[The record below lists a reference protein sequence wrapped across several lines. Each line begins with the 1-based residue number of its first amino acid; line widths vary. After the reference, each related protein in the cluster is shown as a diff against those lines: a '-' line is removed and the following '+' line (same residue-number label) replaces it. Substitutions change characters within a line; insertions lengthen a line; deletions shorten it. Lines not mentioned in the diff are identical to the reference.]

1 MISAKVIKD
10 SISESGK
17 RLTTLQLCFPRC
29 ILSEFNTH
37 RQFSRNAA
45 SSRAI
50 PVKKMIQDVIDNPFI
65 PLHWG
70 KNQPGMQAFEE
81 TNNTVVLDEYDL
93 QSYMDQYVNYF
104 IKIKKEYDREKAW
117 LKARDNAVEIA
128 EAFADA
134 GYHKQLVNRLL
145 EPFMW
150 THVLVTSTEWNNF
163 LRLRNHPDAEPHIRI
178 LAQKMEEALNTSTPK
193 LLKQGE
199 WHLPYITDEDKPLDE
214 LIKVS
219 VARSARLSYYT
230 FDGKISTFDK
240 DLELFSKLAEAEPE
254 HGSPFEHQATPD
266 KPLKLFS
273 ENYLISLGIKPFI
286 MWNNPHLHGNLV
298 GWKQYR
304 KIYFKSEL
312 YK

>member
-50 PVKKMIQDVIDNPFI
+50 PVKKMIRDVIDNPFI

-81 TNNTVVLDEYDL
+81 TNSPVLFKLYEQAVDGYYFLE
-93 QSYMDQYVNYF
+93 NYPVT
-104 IKIKKEYDREKAW
+104 REKAW

-128 EAFADA
+128 QAFADA

-150 THVLVTSTEWNNF
+150 THVLVTSTEWDNF
-163 LRLRNHPDAEPHIRI
+163 FRLRNHPDAEPHIKI
-178 LAQKMEEALNTSTPK
+178 LAQKMREALDNSKPT
-193 LLKQGE
+193 LLKVGE
-199 WHLPYITDEDKPLDE
+199 WHLPFISDDDKESSDKHYTIE
-214 LIKVS
+214 QLICVS

-230 FDGKISTFDK
+230 FDGKVSTFEA
-240 DLELFSKLAEAEPE
+240 DLGLYQKLANADPE

-266 KPLKLFS
+266 ILNDQKSFDDNK
-273 ENYLISLGIKPFI
+273 ITWK
-286 MWNNPHLHGNLV
+286 NPSLHGNFV
-298 GWKQYR
+298 GWKQNR
-304 KIYFKSEL
+304 KITFNHEV